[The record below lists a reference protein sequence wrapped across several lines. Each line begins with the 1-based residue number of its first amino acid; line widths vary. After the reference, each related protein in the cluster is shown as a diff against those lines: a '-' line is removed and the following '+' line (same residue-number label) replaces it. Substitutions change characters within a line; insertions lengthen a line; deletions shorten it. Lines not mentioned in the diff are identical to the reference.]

1 MKPSVLR
8 QLLFASLAFGLGIG
22 VVFPFYANFFVT
34 WKEGMYG
41 WFFASCLLAGSLI
54 GVANYWFV
62 NVILVSRLR
71 RIAEIAGEISERNL
85 THTCN
90 IESHDTVGK
99 IIVAFNKMTENLR
112 TLIGDIGG
120 MSGRVEAETQGIR
133 AQVDE
138 IRTRFSAQH
147 ESTKQIA
154 QAVER
159 LTVTAGDISATA
171 EQVADS
177 ARGTVGAAR
186 SGAEVVAATVT
197 GMGSI
202 QSTVTEAS
210 ANIDALGHRSDEIGA
225 IVAVIRGIADQ
236 TNLLALN
243 AAIEAARAG
252 DQGRGFAVVADE
264 VRKLAEKTGTATQE
278 IGNMIDAI
286 QSQVKQTVL
295 AMQQSEA
302 EVNSGVSRAK
312 QAGDALA
319 EILVGIERLSTM
331 MERIAASAAD
341 QSATV
346 GEISRQVGSIESGI
360 ESALERTQMAET
372 SCQHLAEHSAT
383 LHTEVGRFR
392 LS

>member
-177 ARGTVGAAR
+177 ARGTAGAAR
-186 SGAEVVAATVT
+186 P
-197 GMGSI
+197 
-202 QSTVTEAS
+202 
-210 ANIDALGHRSDEIGA
+210 
-225 IVAVIRGIADQ
+225 
-236 TNLLALN
+236 
-243 AAIEAARAG
+243 
-252 DQGRGFAVVADE
+252 
-264 VRKLAEKTGTATQE
+264 
-278 IGNMIDAI
+278 
-286 QSQVKQTVL
+286 
-295 AMQQSEA
+295 
-302 EVNSGVSRAK
+302 
-312 QAGDALA
+312 
-319 EILVGIERLSTM
+319 
-331 MERIAASAAD
+331 
-341 QSATV
+341 
-346 GEISRQVGSIESGI
+346 
-360 ESALERTQMAET
+360 
-372 SCQHLAEHSAT
+372 
-383 LHTEVGRFR
+383 
-392 LS
+392 